1 MDRLERTSK
10 KSPAPQGVARRRRQR
25 KKRHLSSHLLGD
37 GDRRR
42 IRAAAKSRGQENH
55 PCSQKKA
62 GGSILP
68 GPSPQYL
75 LLIRHKSIP
84 DHGIGAD
91 RTGAHVGE
99 PEQPTGAKTNVLGLQ
114 EGLREKQV
122 RRRVRLPVRRMM
134 LADPGFLIAAV

>member
-25 KKRHLSSHLLGD
+25 EKRHLSSHLLGD

-42 IRAAAKSRGQENH
+42 IRAAAKGREQENH
-55 PCSQKKA
+55 PGSQKKA
-62 GGSILP
+62 GCSILP

-75 LLIRHKSIP
+75 LLIRHKSTP

-91 RTGAHVGE
+91 WTGDILEAPLAHVGE
-99 PEQPTGAKTNVLGLQ
+99 PDRDL
-114 EGLREKQV
+114 
-122 RRRVRLPVRRMM
+122 
-134 LADPGFLIAAV
+134 